1 MTGLWGDEIVSM
13 DEVQGRMADE
23 INLLRQ
29 LVELATAKKEALY
42 DNDLEALRQVVDK
55 EEQALLVVERFQ
67 QLNETQIRDCRDIKH
82 YTRERATLLAQL
94 KEINLL
100 NQQLLE
106 DALAV
111 VDYSLKLIHGEEEN
125 NLYGSSGKVEAAAG
139 KQPVLNW
146 RG

>member
-1 MTGLWGDEIVSM
+1 
-13 DEVQGRMADE
+13 MAEE

-42 DNDLEALRQVVDK
+42 DNDLEAIRQVVDK
-55 EEQALLVVERFQ
+55 EEQALIIVERFQ
-67 QLNETQIRDCRDIKH
+67 QLDEAQIRDGRDFKQ
-82 YTRERATLLAQL
+82 YTQERAALLAQL

-106 DALAV
+106 DALAI
-111 VDYSLKLIHGEEEN
+111 VDYSLKLIHGEEESQ
-125 NLYGSSGKVEAAAG
+125 LYGSSGKVEAAAG
-139 KQPVLNW
+139 NQPVLNW

>member
-1 MTGLWGDEIVSM
+1 MSTE
-13 DEVQGRMADE
+13 EVQDRMAEE

-55 EEQALLVVERFQ
+55 EEQALIIVDRFQ
-67 QLNETQIRDCRDIKH
+67 QLDETQIRDCGSFKQ
-82 YTRERATLLAQL
+82 YTQERVALLAQL

-106 DALAV
+106 DALAI

-125 NLYGSSGKVEAAAG
+125 QLYGSSGKVEAAAG
-139 KQPVLNW
+139 NQPVLNW